1 MPALVAAILV
11 ALAAAPTVARGAPGL
26 RLSSFEDARAGGPS
40 ARVEVPVLDLGG
52 AAAPLRLDGAGARA
66 AGDATPALSL
76 ILGIIPGFGLGHL
89 IAGSPRWT
97 TWLIVD
103 VVLLAIWVIGS
114 EVEPLNE
121 SPLDTLFFV
130 AIVVERV
137 FEGIDAFQAAGGRL
151 AAVSPRDAPAWAFA
165 RPLRDPAAALGRF

>member
-1 MPALVAAILV
+1 MPAVLAAVLV
-11 ALAAAPTVARGAPGL
+11 ALAPAAAAAAPGL
-26 RLSSFEDARAGGPS
+26 RLPSLEDARPVAPS
-40 ARVEVPVLDLGG
+40 VRLDVPALDLGAG

-89 IAGSPRWT
+89 VAGSPRWT

-130 AIVVERV
+130 AVVVERV
-137 FEGIDAFQAAGGRL
+137 FEGIDAFKAAGGRL
-151 AAVSPRDAPAWAFA
+151 AAGSPRGGAALALA
-165 RPLRDPAAALGRF
+165 RPLRDPASPPGRL